1 MKLLRLLLMIVL
13 VSGTS
18 LTAIGQLSEDFE
30 AAIIPPAGWNH
41 TSGSGSWTT
50 SSEVADHTSGIGVFG
65 RYDCYDINGTTPA
78 YLESP
83 KLTVTSGDKT
93 FSFWTNY
100 YFDSGNYGSVAGL
113 TVDVSS
119 NDGTT
124 WTSGMTNYIS
134 GQQGADWFLTS
145 IDLSAY
151 EGQDFIGSDV
161 LIRFSGVSD
170 YGSYNIAI
178 DDVSGPALYVSPLP
192 PNCDAAMTSPANA
205 ATGINAD
212 ADISWSAA
220 TGLPTGYKLQIGTT
234 PGGSE
239 FLMSTDVGNVTTYDV
254 GTMAYSQIYY
264 VNITPYN
271 ANGDATTC
279 TEYNFTTEADPTL
292 TAPFLESFDAAIPSG
307 WVQSATSG
315 GPWEWGGILWNT
327 FCSIE
332 PSDNTGNGGSY
343 IALDH
348 STPDAGVII
357 ETPPVNVSALTTP
370 QLNFYHYMCIAE
382 ITTPNQL
389 YVEAW
394 DGSMWNSVATINTG
408 VGLWA
413 EYTYILTPYVY
424 NTNLVKVRFRAEPGT
439 GTVFYGDQA
448 IDDIAIEEAPTCP
461 NPSAMAAGSITAT
474 TADLTWTLGD
484 SELDWN
490 LEWNA
495 AADFAPGTGAQG
507 GSASPTTTPAHSLS
521 ILTANTTYYVYYQ
534 ADCGADQ
541 SDWAGPFTFIT
552 DIANDVCSGAIFITV
567 YADAIAAGGNET
579 AVQSGGDEGA
589 GANDAS
595 CHTNGGQDDDT
606 WYEFVAPANGNKIV
620 LTTVAGIENDWAM
633 VVFDA
638 CGGGEVACSDD
649 ANNYMPEIEMCQ
661 FDYTAGAT
669 YYVQIFT
676 YNTNTGTCT
685 LSLYEETACSAPP
698 ANNACAAAA
707 AISTDCGAP
716 TSGTTTLATASG
728 EVAPSCG
735 GFGTISDVFYTF
747 NSGTSMLNVDID
759 ITANSGTI
767 ESALYT
773 GTCGSSLESSLTICS
788 SGTRT
793 MELRGLAENTDYF
806 FRIWS
811 DPGNDGTFDICLTD
825 QSAAAA
831 LPTTSGSC
839 TSAASVT
846 INTAAGNNTTW
857 VPFMIGNNIVATVN
871 ANGND
876 LGAVSAEY
884 YLNAGVLREDGNN
897 VQYLNRNFSLDAAAG
912 NGPFSPAVSIR
923 FYFTQ
928 ADFNVLAGAS
938 SLVNAIGDLNITR
951 IPGIGCAATAVA
963 GGTLESQSGN
973 GTLNGT
979 NRYIQ
984 ADVLGFSGFFV
995 HGGNAVLP
1003 IELVSFTGQAMDKYN
1018 QLTWISATEENT
1030 KMHYIERSTDGI
1042 KDFIEVGSVAAAG
1055 FSQEEIRYTLDDNNS
1070 IILGYYRLKT
1080 VDLDGQVQYSN
1091 VISIQR
1097 KGDIFDVVNT
1107 YPVPTTKELTV
1118 EFVTSQDE
1126 EVTYTVTDITGK
1138 VMLQNVFEAEKGL
1151 NKQVID
1157 MAAMS
1162 NGVYF
1167 LIMQNS
1173 SNRVVK
1179 NIVKN

>member
-1 MKLLRLLLMIVL
+1 
-13 VSGTS
+13 
-18 LTAIGQLSEDFE
+18 
-30 AAIIPPAGWNH
+30 
-41 TSGSGSWTT
+41 
-50 SSEVADHTSGIGVFG
+50 
-65 RYDCYDINGTTPA
+65 
-78 YLESP
+78 
-83 KLTVTSGDKT
+83 
-93 FSFWTNY
+93 
-100 YFDSGNYGSVAGL
+100 
-113 TVDVSS
+113 
-119 NDGTT
+119 
-124 WTSGMTNYIS
+124 
-134 GQQGADWFLTS
+134 
-145 IDLSAY
+145 
-151 EGQDFIGSDV
+151 
-161 LIRFSGVSD
+161 
-170 YGSYNIAI
+170 
-178 DDVSGPALYVSPLP
+178 
-192 PNCDAAMTSPANA
+192 
-205 ATGINAD
+205 
-212 ADISWSAA
+212 
-220 TGLPTGYKLQIGTT
+220 
-234 PGGSE
+234 
-239 FLMSTDVGNVTTYDV
+239 
-254 GTMAYSQIYY
+254 
-264 VNITPYN
+264 
-271 ANGDATTC
+271 
-279 TEYNFTTEADPTL
+279 
-292 TAPFLESFDAAIPSG
+292 
-307 WVQSATSG
+307 
-315 GPWEWGGILWNT
+315 
-327 FCSIE
+327 
-332 PSDNTGNGGSY
+332 
-343 IALDH
+343 
-348 STPDAGVII
+348 
-357 ETPPVNVSALTTP
+357 
-370 QLNFYHYMCIAE
+370 
-382 ITTPNQL
+382 
-389 YVEAW
+389 
-394 DGSMWNSVATINTG
+394 
-408 VGLWA
+408 
-413 EYTYILTPYVY
+413 
-424 NTNLVKVRFRAEPGT
+424 
-439 GTVFYGDQA
+439 
-448 IDDIAIEEAPTCP
+448 
-461 NPSAMAAGSITAT
+461 
-474 TADLTWTLGD
+474 
-484 SELDWN
+484 
-490 LEWNA
+490 
-495 AADFAPGTGAQG
+495 
-507 GSASPTTTPAHSLS
+507 
-521 ILTANTTYYVYYQ
+521 
-534 ADCGADQ
+534 
-541 SDWAGPFTFIT
+541 
-552 DIANDVCSGAIFITV
+552 DVCSGAIFITV